1 MFIDIHAHI
10 NDSKLIDD
18 VDNVIDRANKAGV
31 KYIVN
36 ATCDVK
42 SIKETLELAKKYE
55 NVYATLGIHPQA
67 IFEYDDEIEELIYSN
82 KNNQKVIGIGEIG
95 LDYHDMETQIAYIK
109 QDYPQYVNITEE
121 EVKNKQKEV
130 FIKQIELASKMNLP
144 IVVHSRD
151 ATADTL
157 EIIKSNINLLK
168 NKGLIHCFSGS
179 VEVAKEYFKM
189 GFYISVG
196 GSITFKNARCIP
208 DVIREC
214 GIDNV
219 MLETDCPYLSPEP
232 YRGKINE
239 PKNVVLVSDKI
250 AEILDINYRQVE
262 EKTTENAFA
271 LFGRLKW

>member
-109 QDYPQYVNITEE
+109 QDYPQYENITEE

-157 EIIKSNINLLK
+157 EIIQSNINLLK

-262 EKTTENAFA
+262 EKTTENAFT
-271 LFGRLKW
+271 LFGRLK

>member
-42 SIKETLELAKKYE
+42 SIKETLELVKKYE

-109 QDYPQYVNITEE
+109 QDYPQYENITEE

-262 EKTTENAFA
+262 EKTTENAFT

>member
-42 SIKETLELAKKYE
+42 SIKETLELVKKYE

-271 LFGRLKW
+271 LFGRLK

>member
-109 QDYPQYVNITEE
+109 QDYPQYENITEE

>member
-42 SIKETLELAKKYE
+42 SIKETLELVKKYE

-109 QDYPQYVNITEE
+109 QDYPQYENITEE

-157 EIIKSNINLLK
+157 EIIKSKINLLK

>member
-42 SIKETLELAKKYE
+42 SIKETLELVKKYE

-95 LDYHDMETQIAYIK
+95 LDYHVMETQIAYIK
-109 QDYPQYVNITEE
+109 QDYPQYENITEE

-208 DVIREC
+208 DVIRAC

-271 LFGRLKW
+271 LFGRLK

>member
-42 SIKETLELAKKYE
+42 SIKETLELVKKYE

-109 QDYPQYVNITEE
+109 QDYPQYENITEE

-271 LFGRLKW
+271 LFGRLK

>member
-42 SIKETLELAKKYE
+42 SIKETLELVKKYE

-157 EIIKSNINLLK
+157 EIIKSKINLLK

-271 LFGRLKW
+271 LFGRLK

>member
-10 NDSKLIDD
+10 NDSKLIDE

-42 SIKETLELAKKYE
+42 SIKETLELVKKYE

-271 LFGRLKW
+271 LFGRLK

>member
-42 SIKETLELAKKYE
+42 SIKETLELVKKYE

-109 QDYPQYVNITEE
+109 QDYPQYENITEE

-262 EKTTENAFA
+262 EKTTENAFT
-271 LFGRLKW
+271 LFGRLK

>member
-1 MFIDIHAHI
+1 M
-10 NDSKLIDD
+10 
-18 VDNVIDRANKAGV
+18 
-31 KYIVN
+31 
-36 ATCDVK
+36 
-42 SIKETLELAKKYE
+42 
-55 NVYATLGIHPQA
+55 
-67 IFEYDDEIEELIYSN
+67 
-82 KNNQKVIGIGEIG
+82 
-95 LDYHDMETQIAYIK
+95 
-109 QDYPQYVNITEE
+109 
-121 EVKNKQKEV
+121 
-130 FIKQIELASKMNLP
+130 
-144 IVVHSRD
+144 
-151 ATADTL
+151 
-157 EIIKSNINLLK
+157 
-168 NKGLIHCFSGS
+168 
-179 VEVAKEYFKM
+179 EVAKEYFKM

-271 LFGRLKW
+271 LFGRLK

>member
-42 SIKETLELAKKYE
+42 SIKETLELVKKYE

-109 QDYPQYVNITEE
+109 QDYPQYENITEE

>member
-1 MFIDIHAHI
+1 MFIDVHAHI

-42 SIKETLELAKKYE
+42 SIKETLELVKKYE

-109 QDYPQYVNITEE
+109 QDYPQYENITEE

-157 EIIKSNINLLK
+157 EIIKSKINLLK

>member
-42 SIKETLELAKKYE
+42 SIKETLELVKKYE

-109 QDYPQYVNITEE
+109 QDYPQYANITEE

-130 FIKQIELASKMNLP
+130 FIKQIELAIKMNLP

>member
-42 SIKETLELAKKYE
+42 SIKETLELVKKYE

-109 QDYPQYVNITEE
+109 QDYPQYENITEE

-157 EIIKSNINLLK
+157 EIIKSKINLLK

-271 LFGRLKW
+271 LFGRLK

>member
-42 SIKETLELAKKYE
+42 SIKETLELVKKYE

-82 KNNQKVIGIGEIG
+82 KNNQKVIGVGEIG

-109 QDYPQYVNITEE
+109 QDYPQYENITEE

-179 VEVAKEYFKM
+179 AEVAKEYFKM

>member
-1 MFIDIHAHI
+1 MFIDVHAHI

-42 SIKETLELAKKYE
+42 SIKETLELVKKYE

-109 QDYPQYVNITEE
+109 QDYPQYENITEE

-157 EIIKSNINLLK
+157 EIIKSKINLLK

-271 LFGRLKW
+271 LFGRLK

>member
-271 LFGRLKW
+271 LFGRLK

>member
-1 MFIDIHAHI
+1 MFIDIPAHI

-42 SIKETLELAKKYE
+42 SIKETLELVKKYE

-109 QDYPQYVNITEE
+109 QDYPQYENITEE

-262 EKTTENAFA
+262 EKTTENAFT
-271 LFGRLKW
+271 LFGRLK

>member
-109 QDYPQYVNITEE
+109 QDYPQYENITEE

-157 EIIKSNINLLK
+157 EIIQSNINLLK
-168 NKGLIHCFSGS
+168 YKGLRPCFSGS

-262 EKTTENAFA
+262 EKTTENAFT
-271 LFGRLKW
+271 LFGRLK

>member
-10 NDSKLIDD
+10 NDIKLIDD

-42 SIKETLELAKKYE
+42 SIKETLELVKKYE

-109 QDYPQYVNITEE
+109 QDYPQYENITEE

-271 LFGRLKW
+271 LFGRLK

>member
-42 SIKETLELAKKYE
+42 SIKETLELVKKYE

-109 QDYPQYVNITEE
+109 KDYPQYENITEE

>member
-42 SIKETLELAKKYE
+42 SIKETLELVKKYE

-109 QDYPQYVNITEE
+109 QDYSQYENITEE

-271 LFGRLKW
+271 LFGRLK